1 MTVTRVRIAAVSYL
15 NTIPFIYGIEHAGRL
30 QADLL
35 LSPPAG
41 CAEAF
46 AKGEAD
52 IALIPVGALPSLSSD
67 SKIIT
72 NYCLGAQRGVRSV
85 VLASNTPL
93 SEVRNIY
100 LDSHSR
106 TSALLVRYLAVKKW
120 DIAPNWCEL
129 TDYSIVDSPAEGDAF
144 LLIGDKVFPREG
156 KFRYWYDLSDEWCE
170 LTRLPFVFAVWVAR
184 EGVDLEVLDAL
195 EESLTWGLE
204 HTWEAV
210 VNYGYDHLPYA
221 YDYLTVNMDYLFDAQ
236 KRKAL
241 GKFWNDGLKATLR
254 INPG

>member
-1 MTVTRVRIAAVSYL
+1 MTATRVRIAAVSYL
-15 NTIPFIYGIEHAGRL
+15 NTIPFIYGIEHAGKL

-46 AKGEAD
+46 ARGEAD
-52 IALIPVGALPSLSSD
+52 IALIPVGALPTLSGD

-72 NYCLGAQRGVRSV
+72 NYCLGAQGGVRSV

-93 SEVRNIY
+93 KDIRNLY

-106 TSALLVRYLAVKKW
+106 TSVLLTRYLAVKKW
-120 DIAPNWCEL
+120 DIAPEWKEL
-129 TDYSIVDSPAEGDAF
+129 TDYTLLDNPAEGDAF
-144 LLIGDKVFPREG
+144 VLIGDKVFPREG
-156 KFRYWYDLSDEWCE
+156 KFRYWYDLSDEWKE

-184 EGVDLEVLDAL
+184 EGVAPEVLDAL

-204 HTWEAV
+204 RTWEAIV
-210 VNYGYDHLPYA
+210 EYGYDHLPYA

-241 GKFWNDGLKATLR
+241 GKFWNDGLKTTLR

>member
-1 MTVTRVRIAAVSYL
+1 MTATRVRIAAVSYL
-15 NTIPFIYGIEHAGRL
+15 NTIPFIYGIEHAGKL
-30 QADLL
+30 QAELL

-46 AKGEAD
+46 NSGQAD
-52 IALIPVGALPSLSSD
+52 IALIPVGALPSLKEA
-67 SKIIT
+67 KIIT
-72 NYCLGAQRGVRSV
+72 SYCLGAQSGVRSV
-85 VLASNTPL
+85 VLASNSPL
-93 SEVRNIY
+93 KDIRTLY

-106 TSALLVRYLAVKKW
+106 TSALLTRYLAVKKW
-120 DIAPNWCEL
+120 DIAPEWKEL

-156 KFRYWYDLSDEWCE
+156 KFRYWLDLSDEWRA
-170 LTRLPFVFAVWVAR
+170 LTKLPFVFAVWVAR
-184 EGVDLEVLDAL
+184 EDVAPEVLDAL
-195 EESLTWGLE
+195 EESLTYGLE

-210 VNYGYDHLPYA
+210 AEYKYDHLPYA
-221 YDYLTVNMDYLFDAQ
+221 YDYLTRNMDYLFDAQ

-241 GKFWNDGLKATLR
+241 GKFWNDGIKTTLR